1 MMTSTSKNTNAIV
14 CSFYTGDQYYKTCA
28 DKLKNNLEKIGLDYE
43 LTEIVKNTGESWADI
58 CRRKVGFIAGVCE
71 KYPDKKVFWVDVDC
85 ELFSIPEFILNSTA
99 DIIGFQRGFSSPIKI
114 GYSVKG
120 RFWEPSFWG
129 INTSTQA
136 REMIRRAADLEK
148 KSSIEATDDYFFEE
162 AWRSTSDNLTFQI
175 IPSNC
180 AIEKGFPNVQGHQ
193 VFFKFGSS
201 GNVDGNIRKV
211 AQHKPLKQGIRAN
224 IKRDLL
230 SIAQRIESI
239 LPQKF
244 SKKVRKRLDELG
256 ITGFLTSK
264 KHFSTSSKLAKK
276 LLITTK
282 SGNVDKSEVFTRRL
296 NDSLPSDDLIQ
307 STIKVS
313 SSFLAYSS
321 KPSKEVLRMAWW
333 QFPYPGNYGDWLT
346 PFIFNHYSD
355 SKILYR
361 NPTSKSFS
369 KHIISIGS
377 IGRFIKSNSIVVGT
391 GISSLDYELNKL
403 ADYVSVRGPITGEL
417 VARSGGPKIK
427 NFGDPA
433 IVLSRILPINKV
445 KHNGRTLLVRHFAH
459 LQIPIKLED
468 NVDEISILISSPQDI
483 VAFINKLNEYEKVIT
498 SSLHVMIT
506 CHSYGI
512 PCALVTFEGFQ
523 EKISGTGLKYSD
535 YCLGADL
542 AIVEPSLVGFDLK
555 MSEIDKILHTN
566 RVSSVKQIEVEN
578 AINESLLRYKVK

>member
-1 MMTSTSKNTNAIV
+1 MKTGTSKNTNTIV
-14 CSFYTGDQYYKTCA
+14 CSFYTGDQYYKACA
-28 DKLKNNLEKIGLDYE
+28 GKLRNNLEKIGLDYE
-43 LTEIVKNTGESWADI
+43 LTEILKNKDESWIDI
-58 CRRKVGFIAGVCE
+58 CRKKVGFIADVCE
-71 KYPDKKVFWVDVDC
+71 KYPDKKVFWIDVDC

-99 DIIGFQRGFSSPIKI
+99 DIIGFQRGFDSPIKI

-129 INTSTQA
+129 INTSIQA

-148 KSSIEATDDYFFEE
+148 KSSITATDDYFFEE
-162 AWRSTSDNLTFQI
+162 AWRSTSANLTFQI

-180 AIEKGFPNVQGHQ
+180 AIEKGFPNLHGHQ

-201 GNVDGNIRKV
+201 GNVDGNIGKV
-211 AQHKPLKQGIRAN
+211 AQHKPLKQGIRTN
-224 IKRDLL
+224 IKKNLL
-230 SIAQRIESI
+230 SIAQRIEKI
-239 LPQKF
+239 LPKNF
-244 SKKVRKRLDELG
+244 SKKVRKRFDELG

-276 LLITTK
+276 LLKATK
-282 SGNVDKSEVFTRRL
+282 SGNVHKSEVFARKL
-296 NDSLPSDDLIQ
+296 NDSLPSDNLIQ

-321 KPSKEVLRMAWW
+321 KPSKEILRMAWW

-355 SKILYR
+355 SKIIYR

-391 GISSLDYELNKL
+391 GISSLDYELNKS

-417 VARSGGPKIK
+417 VTKTGGPRIN

-433 IVLSRILPINKV
+433 IVLSRILPINRAKN
-445 KHNGRTLLVRHFAH
+445 NGRTVLVRHFAH
-459 LQIPIKLED
+459 LQIPMKLED
-468 NVDEISILISSPQDI
+468 NMDEMSILISSPQDVI
-483 VAFINKLNEYEKVIT
+483 AFIYKLNEYEKVIT

-512 PCALVTFEGFQ
+512 PCALITFEGFE

-542 AIVEPSLVGFDLK
+542 PIVEPSLVGFDLK
-555 MSEIDKILHTN
+555 ISEIDKILRTN
-566 RVSSVKQIEVEN
+566 QISSVKQIEVEN
-578 AINESLLRYKVK
+578 AIQESLLRYKGK

>member
-1 MMTSTSKNTNAIV
+1 MKSGTSKNTKTIV
-14 CSFYTGDQYYKTCA
+14 CSFYTNDQYYKICA

-43 LTEIVKNTGESWADI
+43 LTVIVKNTGESWADI
-58 CRRKVGFIAGVCE
+58 CRRKVGFIADVCE
-71 KYPDKKVFWVDVDC
+71 KYPDKKVFWIDVDC
-85 ELFSIPEFILNSTA
+85 ELFSVPEFILNSTA

-114 GYSVKG
+114 GYSVRG
-120 RFWEPSFWG
+120 RFWEPCFWG
-129 INTSTQA
+129 INTSIQA

-148 KSSIEATDDYFFEE
+148 KSSITATDDYFFEE

-180 AIEKGFPNVQGHQ
+180 AIEKGFPNVHGHQ
-193 VFFKFGSS
+193 VFFRFGSS
-201 GNVDGNIRKV
+201 GNVDRSIREV
-211 AQHKPLKQGIRAN
+211 AQHKPLKHGLRTK
-224 IKRDLL
+224 IKQDLL
-230 SIAQRIESI
+230 STAQRIENI

-244 SKKVRKRLDELG
+244 SKKVRKRFDELG

-264 KHFSTSSKLAKK
+264 KHFSTYSKPAKK
-276 LLITTK
+276 LLIATK
-282 SGNVDKSEVFTRRL
+282 SGNVNKSAVFTRKL
-296 NDSLPSDDLIQ
+296 DDSLPSDNLIQ

-355 SKILYR
+355 SKILYS
-361 NPTSKSFS
+361 NPTSRSFH

-391 GISSLDYELNKL
+391 GISSLDYELNKS
-403 ADYVSVRGPITGEL
+403 ADYVSVRGPITEEL
-417 VARSGGPKIK
+417 IKKTGGPRIK

-433 IVLSRILPINKV
+433 IILSRILPVNKA
-445 KHNGRTLLVRHFAH
+445 KNNGRTALVRHFAH
-459 LQIPIKLED
+459 LQIPIKLDD
-468 NVDEISILISSPQDI
+468 NIDEISILISSPQDI
-483 VAFINKLNEYEKVIT
+483 IAFINKLNEYEKVIT

-512 PCALVTFEGFQ
+512 PCALITFEGFE

-542 AIVEPSLVGFDLK
+542 PIVEPSLVSFDLK
-555 MSEIDKILHTN
+555 ISEIDKILRTN
-566 RVSSVKQIEVEN
+566 QISSVKQIEVEN
-578 AINESLLRYKVK
+578 AIKESLLRYKGK